1 MTVIQVRD
9 DDGGLDQDDGSRV
22 VRSAGIQDTD

>member
-1 MTVIQVRD
+1 MTVIQVR

-22 VRSAGIQDTD
+22 VRSAGIQDID